1 MLASIKRKV
10 VAAKRAMLGV
20 HQGITEF
27 ENRPIEKIM
36 RKSSD
41 SLDGLGVRDI
51 PMYAFPVRDI
61 PRLEKGGG
69 YRPINRILSP
79 PAIRN

>member
-10 VAAKRAMLGV
+10 ISAKRAMLGV
-20 HQGITEF
+20 HQGITES
-27 ENRPIEKIM
+27 EKSPIEKM
-36 RKSSD
+36 KRRSSD

-69 YRPINRILSP
+69 YRPVNQILSP